1 MVTINLGLSN
11 ERAYNVKLAL
21 FIYNVEK
28 ISAVHIHLPNRH
40 LWHNLLYAVE

>member
-11 ERAYNVKLAL
+11 ERAHNVKLAL

-28 ISAVHIHLPNRH
+28 ISTVRIHLPNRH